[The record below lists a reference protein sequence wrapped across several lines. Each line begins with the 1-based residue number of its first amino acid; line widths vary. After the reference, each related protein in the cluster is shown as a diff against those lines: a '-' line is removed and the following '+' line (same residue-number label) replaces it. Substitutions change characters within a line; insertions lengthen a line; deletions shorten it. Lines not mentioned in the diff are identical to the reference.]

1 MDNIKYFFQFLFIK
15 LLFLIFKIIG
25 LNNSRFISGKL
36 FSIIG
41 PLFRSKE
48 IIEKNLSIA
57 FPSITNLEKKNL
69 IQDMWTY
76 YGKILAEYVFMKEF
90 RFGKLSNKIKVNGQ
104 EILEK
109 INLDKEPV
117 IFISGHFDNFELMAM
132 HLDKSNIKLAAI
144 YRPLNNKFLNPLME
158 SIRKNIFVKIKSK
171 KVSRGLKNY

>member
-1 MDNIKYFFQFLFIK
+1 MYNIKYFFQFLFIK
-15 LLFLIFKIIG
+15 LLFLIFKKIG
-25 LNNSRFISGKL
+25 LNVSRLISGKL

-41 PLFRSKE
+41 PLFRSKK

-57 FPSITNLEKKNL
+57 FPSITNLEKKYL

-90 RFGKLSNKIKVNGQ
+90 RFGKLNNKIKVNGQ
-104 EILEK
+104 DILEK

-132 HLDKSNIKLAAI
+132 YLEKSGIKLAAI
-144 YRPLNNKFLNPLME
+144 YRQLINKFLNPLME
-158 SIRKNIFVKIKSK
+158 NIRKNIFVKIKSK
-171 KVSRGLKNY
+171 KVFRGQKNY